1 MIAITGATGQLGQY
15 VIESLMKT
23 VPASQIVAIVRN
35 PAKAQALT
43 AQGITVRQADYGDE
57 AALTSALQGVEKL
70 LLISSSEV
78 GQRAPQHRN
87 VINAAKTAGVKFIA
101 YTSLL
106 HADKSPLG
114 LADEHIETEKMLAD
128 SGIVY
133 TLLRNGWYTENYLA
147 SAPAALEHGVF
158 IGAAGDG
165 KIASATRADY
175 AAAAARVISEAG
187 HEGKVYELAL
197 SIPRA
202 SALFRKYDMDYCCG
216 GKQTLARAAARKE
229 LDVEVIEAELAKLAE
244 QPIEKDWRSAPLA
257 EIIDHIIVRYHARH
271 REQLPELILQAT
283 KVERVH
289 ADKPSVPKGLTKYL
303 TMLHEELSSHMMKE
317 EQILFPM
324 IKQGMGSQAMGPI
337 SVMESE
343 HDEAG
348 ELLEVI
354 KHNTNNV
361 TPPPEACTTWKA
373 MYNGIN
379 ELIDDLMDH
388 ISLENNVL
396 FPRALAGE

>member
-1 MIAITGATGQLGQY
+1 MSYRDQ
-15 VIESLMKT
+15 
-23 VPASQIVAIVRN
+23 
-35 PAKAQALT
+35 
-43 AQGITVRQADYGDE
+43 
-57 AALTSALQGVEKL
+57 
-70 LLISSSEV
+70 
-78 GQRAPQHRN
+78 
-87 VINAAKTAGVKFIA
+87 
-101 YTSLL
+101 
-106 HADKSPLG
+106 PLG
-114 LADEHIETEKMLAD
+114 
-128 SGIVY
+128 
-133 TLLRNGWYTENYLA
+133 
-147 SAPAALEHGVF
+147 
-158 IGAAGDG
+158 
-165 KIASATRADY
+165 
-175 AAAAARVISEAG
+175 
-187 HEGKVYELAL
+187 ELAL

-216 GKQTLARAAARKE
+216 GKQTLARRTVA
-229 LDVEVIEAELAKLAE
+229 
-244 QPIEKDWRSAPLA
+244 LA
-257 EIIDHIIVRYHARH
+257 EIIDHIIVRYHDRH

-289 ADKPSVPKGLTKYL
+289 ADKPNVPRGLAKNL

-343 HDEAG
+343 HDDAG
-348 ELLEVI
+348 ELVEVI
-354 KHNTNNV
+354 KHITNNV

-379 ELIDDLMDH
+379 ELIDDLMEH

>member
-1 MIAITGATGQLGQY
+1 M
-15 VIESLMKT
+15 
-23 VPASQIVAIVRN
+23 
-35 PAKAQALT
+35 
-43 AQGITVRQADYGDE
+43 
-57 AALTSALQGVEKL
+57 
-70 LLISSSEV
+70 
-78 GQRAPQHRN
+78 
-87 VINAAKTAGVKFIA
+87 A
-101 YTSLL
+101 YR
-106 HADKSPLG
+106 DQPLG
-114 LADEHIETEKMLAD
+114 
-128 SGIVY
+128 
-133 TLLRNGWYTENYLA
+133 
-147 SAPAALEHGVF
+147 
-158 IGAAGDG
+158 
-165 KIASATRADY
+165 
-175 AAAAARVISEAG
+175 
-187 HEGKVYELAL
+187 ELAL

-257 EIIDHIIVRYHARH
+257 EIIDHIIVRYHDRH

-289 ADKPSVPKGLTKYL
+289 ADKPSVPK
-303 TMLHEELSSHMMKE
+303 
-317 EQILFPM
+317 
-324 IKQGMGSQAMGPI
+324 
-337 SVMESE
+337 
-343 HDEAG
+343 DEAG

-354 KHNTNNV
+354 KHTTNNV

>member
-1 MIAITGATGQLGQY
+1 M
-15 VIESLMKT
+15 
-23 VPASQIVAIVRN
+23 
-35 PAKAQALT
+35 
-43 AQGITVRQADYGDE
+43 
-57 AALTSALQGVEKL
+57 
-70 LLISSSEV
+70 
-78 GQRAPQHRN
+78 
-87 VINAAKTAGVKFIA
+87 A
-101 YTSLL
+101 YR
-106 HADKSPLG
+106 DQPLG
-114 LADEHIETEKMLAD
+114 
-128 SGIVY
+128 
-133 TLLRNGWYTENYLA
+133 
-147 SAPAALEHGVF
+147 
-158 IGAAGDG
+158 
-165 KIASATRADY
+165 
-175 AAAAARVISEAG
+175 
-187 HEGKVYELAL
+187 ELAL

-229 LDVEVIEAELAKLAE
+229 LDVDVIEAELAKLAE

-257 EIIDHIIVRYHARH
+257 EIIDHIIVRYHDRH
-271 REQLPELILQAT
+271 R
-283 KVERVH
+283 
-289 ADKPSVPKGLTKYL
+289 VPKGLTKYL

-354 KHNTNNV
+354 KHTTNNV

-379 ELIDDLMDH
+379 ELIDDLMEH

>member
-1 MIAITGATGQLGQY
+1 MAF
-15 VIESLMKT
+15 
-23 VPASQIVAIVRN
+23 R
-35 PAKAQALT
+35 
-43 AQGITVRQADYGDE
+43 D
-57 AALTSALQGVEKL
+57 
-70 LLISSSEV
+70 
-78 GQRAPQHRN
+78 H
-87 VINAAKTAGVKFIA
+87 
-101 YTSLL
+101 
-106 HADKSPLG
+106 PLG
-114 LADEHIETEKMLAD
+114 
-128 SGIVY
+128 
-133 TLLRNGWYTENYLA
+133 
-147 SAPAALEHGVF
+147 
-158 IGAAGDG
+158 
-165 KIASATRADY
+165 
-175 AAAAARVISEAG
+175 
-187 HEGKVYELAL
+187 ELAL

-216 GKQTLARAAARKE
+216 GKQTLARAASRKE
-229 LDVEVIEAELAKLAE
+229 LDVEVIEAELAQLAE
-244 QPIEKDWRSAPLA
+244 QPIDKDWRTAPLA
-257 EIIDHIIVRYHARH
+257 EIIDHIIVRYHDRH

-289 ADKPSVPKGLTKYL
+289 ADKPSVPRGLAKYL

-343 HDEAG
+343 
-348 ELLEVI
+348 I
-354 KHNTNNV
+354 KHTTHNV

-379 ELIDDLMDH
+379 EMIDDLMEH